1 MKRILLVVSL
11 FLLAGTAHADTVTFD
26 DITSVLQ
33 VQTDYAPRGV
43 VISGFNLVLMNSA
56 VTGVPANT
64 APNYITSFETFHEGT
79 AIGIRFVIPDAG
91 SFSGYRQATTNFV
104 SFYVVGPGSAEPY
117 NVSAYDSN
125 RVLISSTDSTEVG
138 KLFSITGE
146 RILEVYLSIPN
157 LAYGMDTVTY
167 GQRSPLPQNTPE
179 PATLLLLGTGFAGVA
194 LAKRRGRGD
203 SRKA

>member
-1 MKRILLVVSL
+1 MKHVLLVVSL
-11 FLLAGTAHADTVTFD
+11 FLLAGTARADTVTFD

-33 VQTDYAPRGV
+33 VQTDYAQRGV
-43 VISGFNLVLMNSA
+43 MISGFNLRLMNSA

-79 AIGIRFVIPDAG
+79 AIGIRFVIPDAT

-117 NVSAYDSN
+117 YIEAYDSN
-125 RVLISSTDSTEVG
+125 RALIISTNSTEVG
-138 KLFSITGE
+138 KLFTITNE
-146 RILEVYLSIPN
+146 KIFEVYLGIPN

-167 GQRSPLPQNTPE
+167 GQRSLIPQNTPE
-179 PATLLLLGTGFAGVA
+179 PATLLLLGTGIAGAAVA
-194 LAKRRGRGD
+194 GRRGRGR